1 MRGKE
6 DACTHGP
13 RCSWLIP
20 ITVHL
25 LSARAPTC
33 KTSPANMSFK
43 CKGFTLKLI
52 SQPQLWIIDSY
63 MLSQLQFIFA
73 AALDFFLML
82 FKDNIFVRP
91 NHHGIQWHLKFH
103 EWRLNWSTAPIYQ
116 VLWFCWHFVFVFS
129 SMDCLHFLEP
139 TDREYFITNEYYN
152 TVHEDKNQRTNEANF
167 IIFQQ
172 TTQKVLYLW
181 NLHLQTLLLLRFA
194 AL

>member
-1 MRGKE
+1 
-6 DACTHGP
+6 
-13 RCSWLIP
+13 
-20 ITVHL
+20 
-25 LSARAPTC
+25 
-33 KTSPANMSFK
+33 
-43 CKGFTLKLI
+43 
-52 SQPQLWIIDSY
+52 

-152 TVHEDKNQRTNEANF
+152 TVHEDKNQ
-167 IIFQQ
+167 
-172 TTQKVLYLW
+172 
-181 NLHLQTLLLLRFA
+181 LHHISADHTKSTLLVKLAFTNLTVVKICSIIKHE
-194 AL
+194 